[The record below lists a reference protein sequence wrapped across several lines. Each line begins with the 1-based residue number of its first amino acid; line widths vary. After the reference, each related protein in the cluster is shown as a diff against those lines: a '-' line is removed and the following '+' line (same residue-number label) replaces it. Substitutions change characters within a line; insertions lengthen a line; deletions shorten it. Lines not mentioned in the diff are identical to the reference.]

1 MVTLEYNFFM
11 LEITV
16 NEIRKQSGEMS
27 LINS

>member
-1 MVTLEYNFFM
+1 MITLEYNFFM